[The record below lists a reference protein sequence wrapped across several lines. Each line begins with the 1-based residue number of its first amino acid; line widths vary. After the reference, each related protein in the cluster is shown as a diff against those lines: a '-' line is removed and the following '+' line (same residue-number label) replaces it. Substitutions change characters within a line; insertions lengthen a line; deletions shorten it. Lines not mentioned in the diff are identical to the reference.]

1 MPSHGITWDGMG
13 WDGMGRDEKFTK
25 SSHPM
30 GRKIF
35 KSIPS
40 HDGTEILRYVPSHGT
55 TRKILS
61 HGTIFFVPSHAEPWY
76 LVSVFG

>member
-55 TRKILS
+55 KNFLEVS
-61 HGTIFFVPSHAEPWY
+61 HPMVG
-76 LVSVFG
+76 